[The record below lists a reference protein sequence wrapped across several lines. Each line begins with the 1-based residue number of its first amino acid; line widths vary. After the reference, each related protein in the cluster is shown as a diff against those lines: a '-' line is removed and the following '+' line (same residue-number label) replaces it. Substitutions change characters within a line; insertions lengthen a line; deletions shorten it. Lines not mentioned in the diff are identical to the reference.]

1 MSKKPEK
8 CVFILSEKLSP
19 GQALNCTALLGS
31 SLGGQYPGLIGEN
44 YKDADG
50 VFHLGLLSLPVVIL
64 KTREEELIQI
74 RHNAL
79 ELENTKCID
88 LTNVSQEAMKYKEL
102 VERASKTRFSAFKYI
117 ALSLFGD
124 SGEISDL
131 TRDLKLY

>member
-8 CVFILSEKLSP
+8 CVFILSEKLSK
-19 GQALNCTALLGS
+19 GLALNCTALLGS

-44 YKDADG
+44 FEDADG
-50 VFHLGLLSLPVVIL
+50 VFHMGLLSFPVAIL
-64 KTREEELIQI
+64 KAREEELIQI

-88 LTNVSQEAMKYKEL
+88 LTNVSQESMKYEEL

-117 ALSLFGD
+117 ALSLYGD
-124 SGEISDL
+124 PDEINDL
-131 TRDLKLY
+131 TRNLKLY

>member
-1 MSKKPEK
+1 MTKKVEK
-8 CVFILSEKLSP
+8 CVVILSEGLSS

-31 SLGGQYPGLIGEN
+31 SLGAQFPNLIGEN

-50 VFHLGLLSLPVVIL
+50 VFHLGLLSLPIVIL
-64 KTREEELIQI
+64 KATEQDLIQI

-79 ELENTKCID
+79 ELEKTKCID
-88 LTNVSQEAMKYKEL
+88 LTNVSQEAMKYNEL

-124 SGEISDL
+124 PDEINGL
-131 TRDLKLY
+131 TRNLKLY